1 MEDQDEFRMGILS
14 KLFRKFDKK
23 VNIAMC
29 GLDNAGKTSILNY
42 LKNGEPSES
51 LATMGVNFER
61 LKLGKLE
68 LSIMDLGGQQIF
80 RQFWPGYIER
90 ADILIFVLD
99 SSDIQRLSLAR
110 EIFHEAVENYCTP
123 NIPILILATKQ
134 DMNNVCS
141 LAYIIQN
148 FHLTTMFERTIHV
161 QNTSAQTGLGIY
173 EAFQWIHDQ
182 ILTTKTRRANRNIP
196 RVSTSKPT

>member
-1 MEDQDEFRMGILS
+1 MGILS
-14 KLFRKFDKK
+14 KLFKKFDKR

-51 LATMGVNFER
+51 LATMGVNYEK
-61 LKLGKLE
+61 LKLGKLD
-68 LSIMDLGGQQIF
+68 LSIMDLGGQQVF

-99 SSDIQRLSLAR
+99 STDIQRLSLAR
-110 EIFHEAVENYCTP
+110 EIFHQAVTNYCTP

-134 DMNNVCS
+134 DLNNVCS

-161 QNTSAQTGLGIY
+161 QKTSAQTGLGIY

-182 ILTTKTRRANRNIP
+182 ILATKSRRSNRKVTNIINP
-196 RVSTSKPT
+196 NPTH

>member
-1 MEDQDEFRMGILS
+1 MGILS
-14 KLFRKFDKK
+14 KLFKKFDKR

-51 LATMGVNFER
+51 IATMGVNFER
-61 LKLGKLE
+61 LKLGKLD
-68 LSIMDLGGQQIF
+68 LSIMDLGGQQVF

-90 ADILIFVLD
+90 ADILIFVID
-99 SSDIQRLSLAR
+99 SSDIQRLVLAK
-110 EIFHEAVENYCTP
+110 EIFHEAVKNYCTP

-134 DMNNVCS
+134 DMNNICS

-148 FHLTTMFERTIHV
+148 FHLTTMFERTIHI
-161 QNTSAQTGLGIY
+161 QKTSAQTGLGIY

-182 ILTTKTRRANRNIP
+182 ILTTKTRRAIRNISRTVTP
-196 RVSTSKPT
+196 KPT